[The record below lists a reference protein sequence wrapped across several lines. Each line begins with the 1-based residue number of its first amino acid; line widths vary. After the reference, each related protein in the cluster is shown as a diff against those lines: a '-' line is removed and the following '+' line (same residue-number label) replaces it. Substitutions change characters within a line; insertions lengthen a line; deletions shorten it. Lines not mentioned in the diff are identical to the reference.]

1 MCQSIFKTAGNLKRH
16 TFDTHGDVQSKPVE
30 ISAGSAVLQHPFTCI
45 VAGCTQSGKT
55 VWVKSLLENAQKT
68 ISPTPQRIIWCY
80 GQWQPSYFDMMRTMP
95 GIEFNQGIPEDIDN
109 ADYLD
114 VSQRNLIVL
123 DDLMAQSGKDKRI
136 SDLFTKGSHHRNLSI
151 IYIVQNIFH
160 QGKEMRNISLN
171 AHYIVLFKSPRDKQ
185 QISMLARQV
194 NPGRV
199 QEFMRSFEDAT
210 RRPHGYLML
219 DLKPTTDDQQ
229 RLKTNI
235 LPGEIAKFI
244 HKQSYRQPPL
254 VNAMYDAEQR
264 MKEIM
269 DAPQLSAVEKSK
281 LYSDQLNRFLTFKNK
296 MAHSSPGIPE
306 TSAQSIPLAPAEIPP
321 HVPPIPVPAEIPPPV
336 PATPKPNLLT
346 PPPTEEERPKLKR
359 KFFHNWVDPA
369 DWTERDLARMTPEA
383 REDYERFILSDRPKY
398 IPMKP
403 EKLAKLSPEDRQEY
417 ENSLKVTK
425 TPKRYALRSRPY

>member
-1 MCQSIFKTAGNLKRH
+1 
-16 TFDTHGDVQSKPVE
+16 
-30 ISAGSAVLQHPFTCI
+30 
-45 VAGCTQSGKT
+45 
-55 VWVKSLLENAQKT
+55 
-68 ISPTPQRIIWCY
+68 
-80 GQWQPSYFDMMRTMP
+80 MMRTMP

-114 VSQRNLIVL
+114 TSQRNLIVL

-136 SDLFTKGSHHRNLSI
+136 ADLFTKGSHHRNLSI
-151 IYIVQNIFH
+151 IYIVQNVFY

-171 AHYIVLFKSPRDKQ
+171 AHYIVLFNSPRDKQ

-194 NPGRV
+194 NPGKV
-199 QEFMRSFEDAT
+199 QEFMRSYEDAT
-210 RRPHGYLML
+210 RRPHRYLML

-229 RLKTNI
+229 RLKTNV
-235 LPGEIAKFI
+235 LPGEIAKFL

-269 DAPQLSAVEKSK
+269 EAPQLSAVEKSK

-306 TSAQSIPLAPAEIPP
+306 TSAQSISQAPAEIPP
-321 HVPPIPVPAEIPPPV
+321 QVPPIPVPAEIPPPV
-336 PATPKPNLLT
+336 PATPKPNFLT
-346 PPPTEEERPKLKR
+346 PPPTEEERPKLKHN
-359 KFFHNWVDPA
+359 FFHNWVDPA

-417 ENSLKVTK
+417 ENSLKITK

>member
-1 MCQSIFKTAGNLKRH
+1 M
-16 TFDTHGDVQSKPVE
+16 
-30 ISAGSAVLQHPFTCI
+30 
-45 VAGCTQSGKT
+45 
-55 VWVKSLLENAQKT
+55 
-68 ISPTPQRIIWCY
+68 
-80 GQWQPSYFDMMRTMP
+80 
-95 GIEFNQGIPEDIDN
+95 
-109 ADYLD
+109 D

-185 QISMLARQV
+185 NISMLARQI
-194 NPGRV
+194 NPGKV
-199 QEFMRSFEDAT
+199 QEFMRSYEDAT
-210 RRPHGYLML
+210 SRPHGYLML
-219 DLKPTTDDQQ
+219 DLKLTTDDQQ
-229 RLKTNI
+229 RLKTNV

-281 LYSDQLNRFLTFKNK
+281 LYSDQLNRFFTFKNK

-321 HVPPIPVPAEIPPPV
+321 QVPPIPVPAEIPPPV
-336 PATPKPNLLT
+336 PATPKPNFLT

-359 KFFHNWVDPA
+359 NFFHNWVDPA

-383 REDYERFILSDRPKY
+383 REDYERFILSDRPNY